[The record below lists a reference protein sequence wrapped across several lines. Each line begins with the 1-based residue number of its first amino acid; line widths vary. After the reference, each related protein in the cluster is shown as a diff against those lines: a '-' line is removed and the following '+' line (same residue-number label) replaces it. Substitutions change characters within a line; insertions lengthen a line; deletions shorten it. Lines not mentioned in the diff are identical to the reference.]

1 MNRFKIFGISSAVLL
16 LSTPVLAAD
25 YANVEQGDVLNVTL
39 HQLKPTQPSVGYD
52 QVYYKLGRFQYDVKK
67 QFDEVCEANGQKG
80 LESFDATSHPN
91 IAATFACEDE
101 VGAHKGDMKTVVIA
115 PDNKLYL
122 TDGHHTFNTFW
133 HMNGGGADFNI
144 NVVVDKDY
152 RELPS
157 MDAFWQAMIEDKNT
171 WLFNK
176 EGNAIAYS
184 ELPQSLGLQHFGND
198 QYRALMYFSRGVGWD
213 KPKSPVP
220 FLEFYWTKSL
230 REDIDISQF
239 DLKTMPGYLAAIE
252 ANSQAILALKDK
264 DLGGSGKSVEE
275 MGQFTSFDKAGLEK
289 AAKRNSKLDYML
301 RYKTASTFNGLAY
314 DKAVNYSKAFVSND
328 EFSIEAKQDLM
339 ALPALNNEGMI
350 NAIVEIPTGTSA
362 KWELNK
368 ENTNQVIWE
377 FKKGKPRVVNYLGY
391 PGNYGTIPQTA
402 LPKELGGDGDPLDVI
417 VLGQAVPRGE
427 VVQARLIGVLKML
440 DDGEQDDKL
449 IAVIANDSPF
459 QDVTS
464 MKQLDSEF
472 GGVSDIIKLWFA
484 NYKGADG
491 GMEVQGYEE
500 APVAQEVLQQAME
513 YHSEQG

>member
-1 MNRFKIFGISSAVLL
+1 MLNKIGLSSVAIL
-16 LSTPVLAAD
+16 LSFPLFAED
-25 YANVEQGDVLNVTL
+25 YEGVKQGDVIGATL

-80 LESFDATSHPN
+80 LTDFNSQSHPN
-91 IAATFACEDE
+91 IPSSFLCESS
-101 VGAHKGDMKTVVIA
+101 VGKEKGDMKTVVIA
-115 PDNKLYL
+115 PDNNLYL

-133 HMNGGGADFNI
+133 HMEGGGAAFKV
-144 NVVVDKDY
+144 NVVVDQDY
-152 RELPS
+152 RALET
-157 MDAFWQAMIEDKNT
+157 MDAFWQQMEVDKNT
-171 WLFNK
+171 WLFNQDG
-176 EGNAIAYS
+176 EAIGTDV
-184 ELPQSLGLQHFGND
+184 LPTSLGLQNFSND

-213 KPKSPVP
+213 KPKAPVP
-220 FLEFYWTKSL
+220 FLEFYWTKAL
-230 REDIDISQF
+230 RENIDLDQF
-239 DLKTMPGYLAAIE
+239 DLQSQAGYLAAIE
-252 ANSQAILALKDK
+252 ANSKAILALTDTN
-264 DLGGSGKSVEE
+264 LGGSGKSVTE
-275 MGQFTSFDKAGLEK
+275 MGQFDVFNDKGLAK
-289 AAKRNSKLDYML
+289 ASKRNSKLDYML
-301 RYKTASTFNGLAY
+301 RYKTASTSNGLAY
-314 DKAVNYSKAFVSND
+314 DKAVNHSKALLSPD
-328 EFSIEAKQDLM
+328 EFSIEASHDLM
-339 ALPALNNEGMI
+339 ALPAMSAEGTI

-368 ENTNQVIWE
+368 DNTNQVIWE

-402 LPKELGGDGDPLDVI
+402 LPKEFGGDGDPLDVI

-464 MKQLDSEF
+464 MKQLDREF
-472 GGVSDIIKLWFA
+472 SGVSDIIQLWFS
-484 NYKGADG
+484 NYKGANG

-500 APVAQEVLQQAME
+500 APVAQEVLQQAMAF
-513 YHSEQG
+513 HRQQG